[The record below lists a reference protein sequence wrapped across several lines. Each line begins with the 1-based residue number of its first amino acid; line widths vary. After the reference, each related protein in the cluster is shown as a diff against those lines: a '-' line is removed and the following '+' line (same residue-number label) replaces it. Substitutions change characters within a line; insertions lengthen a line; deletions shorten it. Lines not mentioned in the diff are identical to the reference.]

1 MQEEKEEKEKD
12 GVNTLPRK
20 KRKKKKMSSPKIYKW
35 NIGTVQGEI
44 YILEEAK
51 TEMDVNIDKKWFI
64 K

>member
-1 MQEEKEEKEKD
+1 MQEEKEEKEKN

-20 KRKKKKMSSPKIYKW
+20 KKKMLSQKNYKW
-35 NIGTVQGEI
+35 NVGTVQGEI

>member
-1 MQEEKEEKEKD
+1 MQKEKEEKEKN

-20 KRKKKKMSSPKIYKW
+20 KKKMPSQKIYKW
-35 NIGTVQGEI
+35 NVGTVQGVI

-51 TEMDVNIDKKWFI
+51 TEVDVNIDKNWFI